1 MPVPPSTRQSLDDH
15 LGQAEFALKVASN
28 FVCLQ
33 GTPAHEAVRAAL
45 AQVATARTWVRT
57 KLAVEMTPAVKPAEP
72 AYESV
77 AARRRIV
84 HQRIAKLAP

>member
-1 MPVPPSTRQSLDDH
+1 MPVPPSTRQCLDDH

-28 FVCLQ
+28 FACIK

-57 KLAVEMTPAVKPAEP
+57 KLAVEIPSAKPAEQ
-72 AYESV
+72 AYATVS
-77 AARRRIV
+77 ARRRIV
-84 HQRIAKLAP
+84 HRRMARLAP

>member
-28 FVCLQ
+28 FACLKD
-33 GTPAHEAVRAAL
+33 TPAHEAVRAAL

-57 KLAVEMTPAVKPAEP
+57 KLAVETPAVKPAEQ
-72 AYESV
+72 AYETI

-84 HQRIAKLAP
+84 HRRLAKLAP